1 VALNAFRDCL
11 VRTSANHKIFWYFSE
26 YAENSCYSYLKYACI
41 PPRVEFCLLAQIE
54 ETKIGQK
61 KMKLAA
67 AFLVFVLA
75 LAALADADS
84 VSGDFNAKEFLL
96 GYTPTN
102 TSKSLI
108 NLKSEQSNLWCASTV
123 IGNWSSTAA
132 RQLPPLPLV
141 PRLPPLYTEAQGLE
155 KSTGNR

>member
-1 VALNAFRDCL
+1 
-11 VRTSANHKIFWYFSE
+11 
-26 YAENSCYSYLKYACI
+26 
-41 PPRVEFCLLAQIE
+41 LAQIE

-84 VSGDFNAKEFLL
+84 ASGDFNAKEFLL

-108 NLKSEQSNLWCASTV
+108 ILKSEQSNLWCAGTV

-141 PRLPPLYTEAQGLE
+141 RASHHSTPRLRALRNQLE
-155 KSTGNR
+155 TADVVLRAT